1 MVNNNLQLDQVF
13 KALADPTRR
22 AIIERLTRGPRSTKE
37 LAEPFE
43 MALPSFVQHLNL
55 LEECQLVSSHKEGRV
70 RTYTLNAKELK
81 KAETWMMRQRDL
93 WEKRLQR
100 LDTYLST
107 IKEDDDD

>member
-1 MVNNNLQLDQVF
+1 MVNNNFQIDQVF

-107 IKEDDDD
+107 MKDDDDD